1 MVAIGCACYIQ
12 DKANS
17 GFRQP
22 NMHALRFARFTLA
35 AALIPTPLLAQAT
48 LTFPAR
54 RPTPSKI
61 EIRAI
66 YFTGVMA
73 GSRHGRVLARQWR
86 ALGGNAIVFDVKD
99 SDGPISFN
107 SPLPLASHLRHP
119 YIENLPAWVAWLHRH
134 GLYAIA
140 RLAVFK
146 DQRLAAAHPE
156 LAVRSRSG
164 GGVWM
169 ERRAPTEWLDPS
181 LPAVQHYDIG
191 IAREVAASGVDEI
204 QFDYIRFPVGG
215 NQRDARFAYQAA
227 APATP
232 RADFI
237 SAFLRRAQA
246 ALKPS
251 GVHISIDVYGVTAWA
266 RPEDL
271 RSTGQNIAQLAPY
284 CDVICPMIYPSHFFG
299 DFDGYKDPGDAPRH
313 FIQAGM
319 ERFNAVTR
327 GTGVVIRPWLQAF
340 AWRTRSFGPNY
351 ILTEVATEHEFH
363 GGGFMLWNA
372 GNIYKVPAI
381 AMPEMMA
388 QKARYFDGAFPYP
401 IQPAAAAP
409 TPPVRRQGTQ
419 VRSAGRTCT
428 DWRRQRRKNPNSPPP
443 RPRRAGG
450 PGEAAS
456 QARRARAPCP
466 FLQISARPPASRN

>member
-1 MVAIGCACYIQ
+1 ML
-12 DKANS
+12 
-17 GFRQP
+17 GFLLPKMSSRRL
-22 NMHALRFARFTLA
+22 AFLTLA
-35 AALIPTPLLAQAT
+35 AALPISLLAAQA
-48 LTFPAR
+48 PAMVSGR
-54 RPTPSKI
+54 RPTPPNL

-66 YFTGVMA
+66 YFTGIMA
-73 GSRHGRVLARQWR
+73 GSPHGRALARQWR
-86 ALGGNAIVFDVKD
+86 AEGGNAIVFDVKD

-119 YIENLPAWVAWLHRH
+119 YIGSLPAWVAWLHGH

-156 LAVRSRSG
+156 LAVRSRST
-164 GGVWM
+164 GGVWE
-169 ERRAPTEWLDPS
+169 ERGAPTQWLDPS
-181 LPAVQHYDIG
+181 LPAVQQYDI
-191 IAREVAASGVDEI
+191 ALAQEAAAAGVDEI

-215 NQRDARFAYQAA
+215 NQRDAQFAYQAT

-237 SAFLRRAQA
+237 RDFLRRAQA
-246 ALKPS
+246 ALEPT

-271 RSTGQNIAQLAPY
+271 KSTGQDIAQLAPF

-319 ERFNAVTR
+319 ERFDAVTR
-327 GTGVVIRPWLQAF
+327 GSRAVIRPWLQAF

-351 ILTEVATEHEFH
+351 ILTEVATEHEYH

-372 GNIYKVPAI
+372 GNVYKAPAI

-388 QKARYFDGAFPYP
+388 HKASYFNASFPYP
-401 IQPAAAAP
+401 VQAPAGAP
-409 TPPVRRQGTQ
+409 APAVRR
-419 VRSAGRTCT
+419 
-428 DWRRQRRKNPNSPPP
+428 
-443 RPRRAGG
+443 
-450 PGEAAS
+450 
-456 QARRARAPCP
+456 
-466 FLQISARPPASRN
+466 

>member
-1 MVAIGCACYIQ
+1 MRIPHPPDQPRRRKPACYIQ
-12 DKANS
+12 DKANCR
-17 GFRQP
+17 FRQP
-22 NMHALRFARFTLA
+22 AMHTRCFPLFALT
-35 AALIPTPLLAQAT
+35 AALTATPLLAQAR
-48 LTFPAR
+48 PAPPTR
-54 RPTPSKI
+54 IPTPVNT

-73 GSRHGRVLARQWR
+73 GSRHGHALAREWR
-86 ALGGNAIVFDVKD
+86 ALGGNAVVFDVKD
-99 SDGPISFN
+99 SDGPISFD
-107 SPLPLASHLRHP
+107 SPLALASHLRHP
-119 YIENLPAWVAWLHRH
+119 YIANLPAWVGWLHRH

-156 LAVRSRSG
+156 LAVRSRAS

-169 ERRAPTEWLDPS
+169 ERGAPTQWLDPS
-181 LPAVQHYDIG
+181 LPAVQQYDIDL
-191 IAREVAASGVDEI
+191 AREVAASGVDEI

-237 SAFLRRAQA
+237 AGFLRRAQA
-246 ALKPS
+246 ALAPT
-251 GVHISIDVYGVTAWA
+251 GVHLSIDVYGVTAWA

-271 RSTGQNIAQLAPY
+271 RSTGQDIARLARH
-284 CDVICPMIYPSHFFG
+284 CNVICPMIYPSHFFG

-319 ERFNAVTR
+319 ERFNAITR

-340 AWRTRSFGPNY
+340 AWRTRSFGPGY
-351 ILTEVATEHEFH
+351 ILIEVSTEHAYH

-372 GNIYKVPAI
+372 GNVYKAPAI

-388 QKARYFDGAFPYP
+388 QKAKYFDGGFPYP

-409 TPPVRRQGTQ
+409 ATPVRR
-419 VRSAGRTCT
+419 
-428 DWRRQRRKNPNSPPP
+428 
-443 RPRRAGG
+443 
-450 PGEAAS
+450 
-456 QARRARAPCP
+456 
-466 FLQISARPPASRN
+466 